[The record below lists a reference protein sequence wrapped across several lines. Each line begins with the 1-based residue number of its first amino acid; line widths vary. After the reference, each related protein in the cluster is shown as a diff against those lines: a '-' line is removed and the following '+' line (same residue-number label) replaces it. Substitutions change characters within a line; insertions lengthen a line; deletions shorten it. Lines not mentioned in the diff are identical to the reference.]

1 MTWQDHLLDDQAHLV
16 ETDPGGMLPAVAASA
31 AHVRT
36 AHRIALESGVARLT
50 GRPRAIVV
58 VGMGA
63 PGLVGDILTTI
74 CGPGAPV
81 PIVTVSS
88 YRLPGWVGAADLVL
102 AISGSGFGRET
113 VAVATEAVRR
123 GCHLL
128 AVGRAGSPLEA
139 IAKQAS
145 APFVAVPTH
154 GPSRSNLWLLAVPA
168 LVALSGLGLIRADD
182 EVYEQMAVRL
192 EDVAHRCRPAS
203 ESFVNPGKTL
213 AMELAGSVPL
223 IWGSSAVAAVAA
235 HRMATQLGK
244 NAKYPALHGQ
254 LFDQVATFDGPLA
267 QRDIFADEAGLS
279 VRLVVLRD
287 VEEEPELARRRV
299 LSIQLA
305 QDRGVPVSEVVA
317 EGEHPLHR
325 LATLIELVDYA
336 SVYLALGYGLDPTP
350 VSAVAELKS
359 RISQ

>member
-1 MTWQDHLLDDQAHLV
+1 MIWQDHLLDDQEHLV
-16 ETDPGGMLPAVAASA
+16 AADPGGMLPAVAAA
-31 AHVRT
+31 AAQVRV
-36 AHRIALESGVARLT
+36 AHRVALESGADRVL
-50 GRPRAIVV
+50 GRPRAVVV

-63 PGLVGDILTTI
+63 PGLVGDILATV

-81 PIVTVSS
+81 PILTVSS

-128 AVGRAGSPLEA
+128 AVGRAGSPLES
-139 IAKQAS
+139 IARQAS
-145 APFVAVPTH
+145 ALFVAVPTH
-154 GPSRSNLWLLAVPA
+154 GPSRANLWLLAVPA
-168 LVALSGLGLIRADD
+168 MVALSGLGLIRADA
-182 EVYEQMAVRL
+182 EVYERMAVLL

-213 AMELAGSVPL
+213 AMEVAGSVPL

-267 QRDIFADEAGLS
+267 ERDVFADEAGLS
-279 VRLVVLRD
+279 VRLVILRD
-287 VEEEPELARRRV
+287 VEEDRELAARRAFSV
-299 LSIQLA
+299 QLA
-305 QDRGVPVSEVVA
+305 QDRGVPVSEVVS

-325 LATLIELVDYA
+325 LASLIELVDYA

-359 RISQ
+359 RISH

>member
-1 MTWQDHLLDDQAHLV
+1 MIWQESLLDDQTHLSAS
-16 ETDPGGMLPAVAASA
+16 DPGGMLPAVASSA
-31 AHVRT
+31 AHVRM
-36 AHRIALESGVARLT
+36 AYRIALESGVDKLQ

-63 PGLVGDILTTI
+63 PGLVGDILATV

-81 PIVTVSS
+81 PILTVSEH
-88 YRLPGWVGAADLVL
+88 RLPGWVGAADLVI

-139 IAKQAS
+139 IARQAS
-145 APFVAVPTH
+145 AMFVSVPTH
-154 GPSRSNLWLLAVPA
+154 GPSRSNLWLLAIPA
-168 LVALSGLGLIRADD
+168 MVALSSLGLIRADAD
-182 EVYEQMAVRL
+182 DYEQMAVLL
-192 EDVAHRCRPAS
+192 EDIAHRCRPAS
-203 ESFVNPGKTL
+203 ETFVNPGKTL
-213 AMELAGSVPL
+213 AMDLAGNVPL

-235 HRMATQLGK
+235 QRMVAQLGK
-244 NAKYPALHGQ
+244 NAKYPALHGT
-254 LFDQVATFDGPLA
+254 LFDQVATFDGPMA
-267 QRDIFADEAGLS
+267 ERDIFADEAGFS

-305 QDRGVPVSEVVA
+305 HDRGVPVSEIMA
-317 EGEHPLHR
+317 EGEHPLQR

-359 RISQ
+359 RISP